1 MAHVE
6 TRFQKGVI
14 MRFTRII
21 VLAAA
26 LLALIPL
33 GSAAQQPLR
42 VAVLP
47 FTVHS
52 AEDLSYLRN
61 GIWDIISTRIIV
73 EGEIEAVDKPLV
85 ERFLPELGGD
95 EVTEQEA
102 RWLGNRVG
110 ADYVVYG
117 SITKVGE
124 YISLDAKVVNVTGTR
139 PTSSAFAQH
148 KGMDEV
154 MIKVGTFAQDI
165 SNRIRGQTTSYERRA
180 PGQLRQYL
188 MFQALGYSKLQN
200 FPKRI
205 LKGVDAGDVDG
216 DGKNEIIVMGEHQLW
231 LYQDEG
237 KTLKLGAE
245 FQEVNANKFL
255 TLDVID
261 INGDKRAEI
270 CVTNAIEDNLQ
281 SFILTYEDGSFRYL
295 AKRLNWYL
303 RAVRIP
309 GKGDVLL
316 SQSMGTNKDY
326 EGPLRLVRWTGKKVK
341 IGKKLK
347 TGKKGQLPKEVEWIF
362 AFTSGHFTSPEA
374 REFLVMDELGK
385 IRLLEATTG
394 DVQWKSS
401 KELGGSNNYVDRPTV
416 LADKRGVVAGSPRRI
431 YFPHRMV
438 VKDLDGDGID
448 DVVAVVNKFTLGE
461 ILSKVRMYDKGYITA
476 LTWDGLS
483 LANVWRTQDIP
494 GYVADFQIKDVD
506 NDGRDELVTV
516 SVSSH
521 FLKSDTKGILMVY
534 EIYE

>member
-1 MAHVE
+1 
-6 TRFQKGVI
+6 

-73 EGEIEAVDKPLV
+73 EGEVEVVEKSLV
-85 ERFLPELGGD
+85 ERFFADLRGAEIAD
-95 EVTEQEA
+95 QEA

-117 SITKVGE
+117 SITKLGE
-124 YISLDAKVVNVTGTR
+124 YISLDAKVVHVPGTR
-139 PTSSAFAQH
+139 PTSSAYAQH
-148 KGMDEV
+148 EGMDDV

-165 SNRIRGQTTSYERRA
+165 SNRIRGKTTSYERRG
-180 PGQLRQYL
+180 PGQAGQYL
-188 MFQALGYSKLQN
+188 MFQSLGYSKFMG

-205 LKGVDAGDVDG
+205 LKGVDVGDVDG
-216 DGKNEIIVMGEHQLW
+216 DGKNEIVVMGEHQLW
-231 LYQDEG
+231 LYRDEG
-237 KTLKLGAE
+237 KEPKLVAE
-245 FQEVNANKFL
+245 YQEGSENNFI

-270 CVTNAIEDNLQ
+270 CVTNAIGDDLQ
-281 SFILTYEDGSFRYL
+281 SFILAYEDGSLRYL

-303 RAVRIP
+303 RVARVP
-309 GKGDVLL
+309 GTGDCLL
-316 SQSMGTNKDY
+316 AQQMGTNKDY
-326 EGPLRLVRWTGKKVK
+326 EGPLRLVQWKSKKVK
-341 IGKKLK
+341 IGQKLK
-347 TGKKGQLPKEVEWIF
+347 TGKKGRLPKEAEWIF
-362 AFTSGHFTSPEA
+362 AFTSGNFTSPETQ
-374 REFLVMDELGK
+374 EFLVVDEFGK
-385 IRLLEATTG
+385 IRLLDKKG

-401 KELGGSNNYVDRPTV
+401 QELGRSDNYLDRPTV
-416 LADKRGVVAGSPRRI
+416 MADKRGAATSNTPRRI
-431 YFPHRMV
+431 YFPLRMV
-438 VKDLDGDGID
+438 AKDLDGDGID
-448 DVVAVVNKFTLGE
+448 EVTAVINKFTMGE
-461 ILSKVRMYDKGYITA
+461 LLSKVRVYDKGYITA
-476 LTWDGLS
+476 RSWDGLS

-494 GYVADFQIKDVD
+494 GYVTDFQIKDVD

-521 FLKSDTKGILMVY
+521 FLEAAKGLLMVY

>member
-52 AEDLSYLRN
+52 EEDLSYLRN

-73 EGEIEAVDKPLV
+73 EGEIEVVDKPLV
-85 ERFLPELGGD
+85 ERFLPDLGGD
-95 EVTEQEA
+95 EITDQGA

-139 PTSSAFAQH
+139 PTASAFAQH

-154 MIKVGTFAQDI
+154 MTKVGTFAQDI
-165 SNRIRGQTTSYERRA
+165 SNRIVGRATSYERRA

-231 LYQDEG
+231 LYRDEG
-237 KTLKLGAE
+237 KTLKLVAE
-245 FQEVNANKFL
+245 FQDVNSNNFL

-261 INGDKRAEI
+261 INGDKRADI

-295 AKRLNWYL
+295 AKMLNWYL
-303 RAVRIP
+303 RAVRVP
-309 GKGDVLL
+309 GKGDCLL
-316 SQSMGTNKDY
+316 AQRMGTNKDY
-326 EGPLRLVRWTGKKVK
+326 DGPLCLVQWTGKKVK

-362 AFTSGHFTSPEA
+362 AFTSGNFTSPEA
-374 REFLVMDELGK
+374 REFLVLDELGK
-385 IRLLEATTG
+385 IRLLDATG

-401 KELGGSNNYVDRPTV
+401 QELGGSDNYVDRPTV
-416 LADKRGVVAGSPRRI
+416 LADKRGAVAGSPRRI
-431 YFPHRMV
+431 YFPPRMV

-448 DVVAVVNKFTLGE
+448 DAVAVVNKFTMGE
-461 ILSKVRMYDKGYITA
+461 LLSKVRMYDKGYITA